1 MDTSLKRIVA
11 FVIDIVII
19 SLVFKVVNLLP
30 IDPYK
35 DDYNNA
41 YSKYSEVLKD
51 SQEGSTDV
59 KDELISLN
67 YEVYKYKTYSSLISA
82 SIFVLY
88 FGVLQYILKGQTVGK
103 KIMKLR
109 VVSTNNKDVTI
120 LRYILRIIVLN
131 NIWLALLNTGAVYIF
146 DGIKFYYVTY
156 VISFVSS
163 LVYMMNLIMI
173 MFRKDN
179 RGIHDFVASTKVEV
193 IDVKDTPSEDNKVQV
208 KKESIKAK
216 ADKKEKKS
224 KK

>member
-1 MDTSLKRIVA
+1 MDISLKRIVA

-41 YSKYSEVLKD
+41 YSKYSEALKESND
-51 SQEGSTDV
+51 GSTDV

-88 FGVLQYILKGQTVGK
+88 FGVFQYILKGQTVGK
-103 KIMKLR
+103 KIMKLK

-131 NIWLALLNTGAVYIF
+131 NIWLALLNIGAVYIF

-156 VISFVSS
+156 VISFASS
-163 LVYMMNLIMI
+163 LIYMMNLIMI

-179 RGIHDFVASTKVEV
+179 RGLHDFVTFTKVIEL
-193 IDVKDTPSEDNKVQV
+193 DVKDTPSEDNKVQV
-208 KKESIKAK
+208 KKESIKEK
-216 ADKKEKKS
+216 ANKKEKKS